1 MLKSSKFPR
10 QSWGWLLGVV
20 AVGVVVWGSMKEAEA
35 VPRILRPHSRPW
47 AYQFSIGPTAVAG
60 GSGSI
65 GGFSVN
71 FGGGGVYGH
80 ISNVVGAHF
89 NGRGHGPALGGA
101 LDLYFTGGSVLL
113 VPGARFWWDIPIA
126 RMAIYVAPF
135 LQAGLAIGATNG
147 FALGADIQFG
157 VEGKVVLNKRLLLT
171 LKPIAFDLQI
181 LGSTGGGG
189 GIALLFNVEFFHFGV
204 GVVF

>member
-1 MLKSSKFPR
+1 MLKPSTFSQR
-10 QSWGWLLGVV
+10 SWGWLLGVV
-20 AVGVVVWGSMKEAEA
+20 AVGFVVWGSMKDAEA
-35 VPRILRPHSRPW
+35 VPRILRPHNRPW
-47 AYQFSIGPTAVAG
+47 AYQFSIGATGVAG
-60 GSGSI
+60 GSGNI
-65 GGFSVN
+65 GGFDVS
-71 FGGGGVYGH
+71 FRGGLYGH
-80 ISNVVGAHF
+80 ISNVIGAHF

-101 LDLYFTGGSVLL
+101 LDLYFTDGSVLL

-147 FALGADIQFG
+147 FALGVDIQFG

-171 LKPIAFDLQI
+171 LKPIAFDLQVV
-181 LGSTGGGG
+181 GSTGGGG
-189 GIALLFNVEFFHFGV
+189 GIALLFNVEFFHVGV